1 MAFKTVDIALNAI
14 RKKNP
19 DFSYRFNSNSKTLI
33 FKNRVF
39 GNEKDVSD
47 YYGINQ
53 ALEKTLKE
61 D

>member
-33 FKNRVF
+33 YKNRVF
-39 GNEKDVSD
+39 GEQYAVEK
-47 YYGINQ
+47 YYTFLD
-53 ALEKTLKE
+53 AMEETLK
-61 D
+61 

>member
-19 DFSYRFNSNSKTLI
+19 DFSYRFNSNSKTLV

-39 GNEKDVSD
+39 GKQFAVEKH
-47 YYGINQ
+47 YTF
-53 ALEKTLKE
+53 LEAMEETLK
-61 D
+61 